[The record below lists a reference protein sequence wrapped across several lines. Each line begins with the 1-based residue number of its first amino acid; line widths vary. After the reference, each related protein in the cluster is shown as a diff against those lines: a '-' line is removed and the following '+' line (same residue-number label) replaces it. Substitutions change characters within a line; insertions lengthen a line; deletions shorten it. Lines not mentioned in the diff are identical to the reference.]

1 MTTVTDITDSIQNDS
16 SVTSQDNL
24 RKIGK
29 NNNINKVVKKRK
41 TIKDLLEMKNLLYLT
56 NIDGEI
62 S

>member
-24 RKIGK
+24 RKIGI
-29 NNNINKVVKKRK
+29 NNNINKVVNKRK